1 MINSAGGALLVVSA
15 VMALLNLVNM
25 FLQRQVGRNPKL
37 LFSPEGASLDTIR
50 IGLGESIAFGNYLRV
65 FQITFEV

>member
-1 MINSAGGALLVVSA
+1 MLVVSA

-50 IGLGESIAFGNYLRV
+50 IGLGESIAFGNYLRAFV
-65 FQITFEV
+65 ITFEISVIT